1 MVVKMLRQINR
12 NPTQFAMIGA
22 HQKVF
27 KPAREHQLSGG
38 KCMKRLIVLVLLCL
52 LMANHGLAQTR
63 NTEQGRTQASISERV
78 AGMQKFAGY
87 FPFYWDAKAGK
98 LWLEIDKW
106 NSEFLYVES
115 LPAGI
120 GSNDIGLDRGQVG
133 QAHVVRFERIGP
145 RVLLIA
151 SNEGYRADSDNADE
165 RRAVKDAFA
174 ESTLWGFEVAAEEGN
189 RALVDATNFYLR
201 DVHGIPGTLQR
212 MQQGQFRLD
221 PSRSAFYL
229 ANTRNFPKNTE
240 IETTLTFTTEG
251 EAGPLLRSVT
261 PASNALT
268 VREHVSFVELP
279 GAGFHTRANDPRAG
293 YFGIQY
299 MDFAMPISEPVVKR
313 YLSHHRLQKKD
324 PSAAMSDPVKPI
336 VYYVDRGAPEP
347 VRSALIEGA
356 SWWNQAFEAAGYRNA
371 FRVEVM
377 PADADPMDVRY
388 NVIQWVH
395 RSTRGWSYGSSVTDP
410 RTGEIIQGRVS
421 LGSLRDRQ
429 DFLIA
434 SGLLAPYG
442 KDKTVVEKIMQQVVL
457 ARLRQLAAHE
467 VGHTLGLQHN
477 FAAST
482 TNRASVMDYPA
493 PMVTLGADGQPD
505 LANAYARGIGEWDK
519 VAITYGYSDFASGTN
534 EQAALDKILSD
545 AFAKGLRYL
554 TDQDAR
560 PAGAASSY
568 THLWDNGTNVIDGLE
583 NLMKVRDVALNRFG
597 ENNIREGA
605 PMATL
610 EDVLVPLYMHHR
622 YQVEAVAKLIG
633 GVDYTFS
640 LRGKGDRN
648 PQIVSPLEQRRALN
662 AVLETLKP
670 ESLALPESL
679 LRLIPPRPPGY
690 GRTREDFRI
699 RTSPAF
705 DALAPAEAYANHVC
719 DFLFNPERSARI
731 VEFHA
736 RNGVEYPMLGDYF
749 DKIITETFR
758 ASARPGYRGE
768 IQRTVNAVVLNE
780 LMTLAAN
787 ERASNEV
794 RAIAEM
800 KLDELKTWTAEQ
812 SGMTRDRNQRA
823 FLLYV
828 SNQIKR
834 FQDDPKKMNLTKP
847 NEPPDGQ
854 PIGTDWWT
862 MMDQDWCRSR

>member
-1 MVVKMLRQINR
+1 
-12 NPTQFAMIGA
+12 
-22 HQKVF
+22 
-27 KPAREHQLSGG
+27 
-38 KCMKRLIVLVLLCL
+38 MKHVLIVLFVLLTIG
-52 LMANHGLAQTR
+52 ASKAQPR
-63 NTEQGRTQASISERV
+63 QPAEGRTQSITERV
-78 AGMQKFAGY
+78 ASMQRFPGY
-87 FPFYWDAKAGK
+87 FPFYWDARAGK

-133 QAHVVRFERIGP
+133 QAHVVRFERSGP
-145 RVLLIA
+145 RILLIA

-174 ESTLWGFEVAAEEGN
+174 ESTMWGFEVAAEEGN
-189 RALVDATNFYLR
+189 RVLVDATNFYLR

-221 PSRSAFYL
+221 ATRSAFYL
-229 ANTRNFPKNTE
+229 ANTKNFPKNTE
-240 IETTLTFTTEG
+240 VETTLTFTTEG
-251 EAGPLLRSVT
+251 EAGPLVRSVT
-261 PASNALT
+261 PVSNAIT

-279 GAGFHTRANDPRAG
+279 GPGFHTRENDPRAG

-299 MDFAMPISEPVVKR
+299 MDFATPISEPIVKH
-313 YLSHHRLQKKD
+313 YIDHHRLQKKD

-377 PADADPMDVRY
+377 PPDADPMDVRY

-442 KDKTVVEKIMQQVVL
+442 SDKTVVDKIMQQVVL

-493 PMVTLGADGQPD
+493 PLVTLGADG
-505 LANAYARGIGEWDK
+505 LADFSNAYTKEIGAWDK
-519 VAITYGYSDFASGTN
+519 VAITYGYSDFAPGTN

-545 AFAKGLRYL
+545 AFTKGLRYL

-560 PAGAASSY
+560 PPSASSSY
-568 THLWDNGTNVIDGLE
+568 THLWDNGTNVIDGLA
-583 NLMKVRDVALNRFG
+583 NIMKVRAAALSRFG
-597 ENNIREGA
+597 ENNIRPGA

-610 EDVLVPLYMHHR
+610 EEALVPLYMYHR
-622 YQVEAVAKLIG
+622 YQVEAAAKLIG
-633 GVDYTFS
+633 GQDYTFS
-640 LRGKGDRN
+640 LRGKGDKD
-648 PQIVSPLEQRRALN
+648 PQVISPQEQKRALY
-662 AVLETLKP
+662 AVLDTLKP
-670 ESLALPESL
+670 ENLALPESVL
-679 LRLIPPRPPGY
+679 KLIPPRPPGY
-690 GRTREDFRI
+690 PRTREDFRI
-699 RTSPAF
+699 RTSPSF
-705 DALAPAEAYANHVC
+705 DALAPAEAFANHVC
-719 DFLFNPERSARI
+719 DFLFNPERAARM
-731 VEFHA
+731 VQFHA
-736 RNGVEYPMLGDYF
+736 LDERNNPPFGDVL
-749 DKIITETFR
+749 DKILTETFR
-758 ASARPGYRGE
+758 SPLRGEYGGE

-780 LMTLAAN
+780 LMSLAAN

-794 RAIAEM
+794 RAIAEL
-800 KLDELKTWTAEQ
+800 KLDELKTWSTNAAN
-812 SGMTRDRNQRA
+812 SARDPNQRA
-823 FLLYV
+823 FLIYAA
-828 SNQIKR
+828 NQIRR
-834 FQDDPKKMNLTKP
+834 FQEDPKKMNLTKP

-862 MMDQDWCRSR
+862 MLDDGWCGWR

>member
-1 MVVKMLRQINR
+1 MTR
-12 NPTQFAMIGA
+12 
-22 HQKVF
+22 
-27 KPAREHQLSGG
+27 LS
-38 KCMKRLIVLVLLCL
+38 VLLLFIL
-52 LMANHGLAQTR
+52 LFSTSLFAQPRSDARPQTI
-63 NTEQGRTQASISERV
+63 TERV
-78 AGMQKFAGY
+78 ASMQKFPGY

-106 NSEFLYVES
+106 NAEFLYVES
-115 LPAGI
+115 LPAGM

-133 QAHVVRFERIGP
+133 QTHVVRFERVGP

-151 SNEGYRADSDNADE
+151 SNEGYRAESDNADE

-174 ESTLWGFEVAAEEGN
+174 ESTMWGFEVASEEGN

-221 PSRSAFYL
+221 ATRSAFYL
-229 ANTRNFPKNTE
+229 ANTKNFPKNTE
-240 IETTLTFTTEG
+240 VETTLTFITDG
-251 EAGPLLRSVT
+251 EAGPLVRSVT
-261 PASNALT
+261 PVSNAIT

-279 GAGFHTRANDPRAG
+279 GPGFHPRENDPRAG

-299 MDFAMPISEPVVKR
+299 MDFATPISDTIVKH
-313 YLSHHRLQKKD
+313 YIDHHRLQKKD
-324 PSAAMSDPVKPI
+324 PSAAMSEPVKPI

-356 SWWNQAFEAAGYRNA
+356 SWWNQAFEAAGYKNA

-442 KDKTVVEKIMQQVVL
+442 SDKTVVDKIMKQVVL

-493 PMVTLGADGQPD
+493 PLVKLGADGFAD
-505 LANAYARGIGEWDK
+505 LSDAYAKGIGDWDK
-519 VAITYGYSDFASGTN
+519 AAITYGYQDFPAGTN
-534 EQAALDKILSD
+534 EQAALDKILRD
-545 AFAKGLRYL
+545 AFDRGLRYL

-560 PAGAASSY
+560 PASASSSY

-583 NLMKVRDVALNRFG
+583 NLMKVRDRALFRLG

-633 GVDYTFS
+633 GEDYTFS
-640 LRGKGDRN
+640 MRGKGDKN
-648 PQIVSPLEQRRALN
+648 PQIVPPQEQKRALY

-670 ESLALPESL
+670 HNLRLPESL
-679 LRLIPPRPPGY
+679 LSLIPPRPPGY
-690 GRTREDFRI
+690 PRTREDFRI
-699 RTSPAF
+699 RTSPTF

-719 DFLFNPERSARI
+719 DFLFNAERAARI

-736 RNGVEYPMLGDYF
+736 RNGAEYPMLGDLF
-749 DKIITETFR
+749 DKILTETVR
-758 ASARPGYRGE
+758 AQAPSGYDGE
-768 IQRTVNAVVLNE
+768 IQRTVNMVVLNE

-787 ERASNEV
+787 ERAANEV

-800 KLDELKTWTAEQ
+800 KLDELKIWAGAQ
-812 SGMTRDRNQRA
+812 ANATRDQNQRA
-823 FLLYV
+823 FLLYA
-828 SNQIKR
+828 SNQIRR
-834 FQDDPKKMNLTKP
+834 FQEDPKKMNLTKP

-862 MMDQDWCRSR
+862 MLDQDWCDWR